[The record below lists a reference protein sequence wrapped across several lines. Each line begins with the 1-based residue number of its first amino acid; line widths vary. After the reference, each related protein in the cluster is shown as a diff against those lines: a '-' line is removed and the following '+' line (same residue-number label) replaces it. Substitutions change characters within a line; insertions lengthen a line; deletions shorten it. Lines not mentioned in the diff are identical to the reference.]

1 MTGTPD
7 LTVAAAQELWRPETI
22 YLNTASYGLPPE
34 PAWQALQ
41 GALADWRGG
50 RTSWE
55 AWAGAT
61 EGARGEFAALT
72 GARVEDVVV
81 GANVSGLIANVA
93 AALPDGARVL
103 TAEGEFTSLIFPFLA
118 QAARGVE
125 VAFAPVE
132 RLAEAIDAGTDV
144 VAVSAVQSSS
154 GAVADLDGIGAA
166 ARHHGAL
173 TVIDATQACG
183 WLPVD
188 ATRFDA
194 VACAA
199 YKWLMSPR
207 GTAFMALDPA
217 LAGRLV
223 PHQAGW
229 FAGEDVHS
237 TYYGGPL
244 RLAESAR
251 RFDTS
256 PAWFS
261 WVGTAPAL
269 ELVNR
274 IGVTAIHEH
283 DVRLANRFRA
293 GLGLP
298 PGDSAIVTSDLAGA
312 DEAFVRAGILSSTR
326 AGRLRAAFHVYNTD
340 ADVDAAL
347 TALELL
353 NKAVRSSSVVS

>member
-1 MTGTPD
+1 MTIARE

-55 AWAGAT
+55 GWGTAT
-61 EGARGEFAALT
+61 DAARAEFATLT

-81 GANVSGLIANVA
+81 GATVSGLIANVA
-93 AALPDGARVL
+93 AAVPDGARVL
-103 TAEGEFTSLIFPFLA
+103 AVEGEFTSLIFPFLA
-118 QAARGVE
+118 QSARGVD
-125 VAFAPVE
+125 VE
-132 RLAEAIDAGTDV
+132 LVPLDRLAEAIDGDTAV

-154 GAVADLDGIGAA
+154 GAVADLDAIGAA

-183 WLPVD
+183 WLPID

-194 VACAA
+194 VACGA

-217 LAGRLV
+217 LAERLV

-274 IGVTAIHEH
+274 IGVAAIGEH

-298 PGDSAIVTSDLAGA
+298 AGDSAIVSADVPGAG
-312 DEAFVRAGILSSTR
+312 EAFTRAGVLSSTR

-347 TALELL
+347 DAL
-353 NKAVRSSSVVS
+353 A